1 MLFFSSSIS
10 TQNPLD
16 IHKKKKQ
23 ILGGRDWPSNTKA
36 ILQHHTTLQRKELPF
51 KHPNR
56 KSVVLLVHAQG
67 SRGLIN
73 TEHLLCSLS
82 NWIPDEDDTQ
92 LQLGT
97 LLLRTNYLD
106 WSIKVVFQRTQTH
119 RRVLLLFLSHLYCN
133 LWMRFEQLGFSWSW
147 RCRNCIFLKWF
158 HPWVKFLWVFPLN
171 YKTL

>member
-16 IHKKKKQ
+16 IHKKKKKQQ

-67 SRGLIN
+67 SRRLIN
-73 TEHLLCSLS
+73 T
-82 NWIPDEDDTQ
+82 
-92 LQLGT
+92 
-97 LLLRTNYLD
+97 
-106 WSIKVVFQRTQTH
+106 
-119 RRVLLLFLSHLYCN
+119 
-133 LWMRFEQLGFSWSW
+133 
-147 RCRNCIFLKWF
+147 
-158 HPWVKFLWVFPLN
+158 
-171 YKTL
+171 

>member
-16 IHKKKKQ
+16 IHKKKKKQ

-73 TEHLLCSLS
+73 
-82 NWIPDEDDTQ
+82 I
-92 LQLGT
+92 
-97 LLLRTNYLD
+97 
-106 WSIKVVFQRTQTH
+106 
-119 RRVLLLFLSHLYCN
+119 
-133 LWMRFEQLGFSWSW
+133 
-147 RCRNCIFLKWF
+147 
-158 HPWVKFLWVFPLN
+158 
-171 YKTL
+171 